1 MCALHWVFPWVSVC
15 WVIVCFSAGE
25 DVLCMELNGG
35 CCGLGSFVGVSL
47 CWCLCHMWVGF
58 HGLCV
63 VFLCDVK

>member
-1 MCALHWVFPWVSVC
+1 MC

-63 VFLCDVK
+63 VFLCAVK